1 MSQTLTCL
9 YTSYSFNVRMQIAF
23 DIVSLLIFFE
33 NIVCVYKRGSILCF
47 SIKGTM
53 QCVAEEQ

>member
-1 MSQTLTCL
+1 MCQTLTCVC
-9 YTSYSFNVRMQIAF
+9 TSHSLNVRMQIAF

-47 SIKGTM
+47 SI
-53 QCVAEEQ
+53 

>member
-1 MSQTLTCL
+1 MSQILVCVC
-9 YTSYSFNVRMQIAF
+9 TSHSLNVRMHIAF
-23 DIVSLLIFFE
+23 DIVSFLIFFE